1 MGDRRFSISIH
12 ILVLLAKNEGEWI
25 SSDYLAGSMNINPVL
40 VRKELSNL
48 RKHGFVISKEGKSGG
63 CMLAK
68 SADNIYLSDIYEI
81 VSSQSILGNSLASPN
96 PKCPVGRQINKH
108 LNDLNLEAEKV
119 MTNQLSGITIAEFSS
134 KFG

>member
-48 RKHGFVISKEGKSGG
+48 RKYGFVISKEGKSGG

-119 MTNQLSGITIAEFSS
+119 MINQLSGITIAEFSS